1 MTTKKKIIKEE
12 EDGYNFCGE
21 DNISEGYTKNIPT
34 IKAGISV
41 VEFAVKEVS
50 LKSVSA
56 IKNCLEFYS
65 ETKHASLP
73 SKEGS
78 GMSDEEKD
86 ALKRHTST

>member
-21 DNISEGYTKNIPT
+21 DDMSEGYTKNIPT

-50 LKSVSA
+50 LKSVPA
-56 IKNCLEFYS
+56 IKNNLIRILFKNKAGKL
-65 ETKHASLP
+65 TKQ
-73 SKEGS
+73 G
-78 GMSDEEKD
+78 
-86 ALKRHTST
+86 RQWYV